1 MDNSKKS
8 HKKGGCEVR
17 TIQLHVNE
25 NVDNSENY
33 AQAVDC
39 LNKSE
44 VVAFP
49 TETVYG
55 LGAVATDEQAVK
67 KIFVA
72 KGRPSDNPLIVHI
85 GTTEEVEFYAEH
97 IPEVAKRCMEAFWPG
112 PLTLV
117 LNAKADILA
126 PSVTAGLQTVGIRM
140 PDHPVALQLLQTIN
154 KPLAAPSANR
164 SGKPSPTKASHVY
177 EDLAG
182 LIPCILDGGMTGIG
196 VESTVLDVTL
206 DQPVILRPG
215 GVTKEMLEQV
225 IGPVLE
231 PSFEQ
236 QKIESTPKAPGMKYT
251 HYAPN
256 APVYLIEPKR
266 DYIQQAIQQ
275 LKEANHKVALLAPQN
290 FEDII
295 VDYYFSLGDA
305 NEIEQM
311 STVLYDALRACDKT
325 EATVIL
331 ATTTLKKGVG
341 TAIMNRLEKAA
352 GGNWYQTTS
361 QK

>member
-1 MDNSKKS
+1 MWIKSKNSS
-8 HKKGGCEVR
+8 NKGGCQLE
-17 TIQLHVNE
+17 TKKLHVDK

-33 AQAVDC
+33 TQAVDL

-55 LGAVATDEQAVK
+55 LGAVATDEEAVK
-67 KIFVA
+67 KIFAA

-85 GTTEEVEFYAEH
+85 GTIEELSYYTYD
-97 IPEVAKRCMEAFWPG
+97 IPEVAKICMEHFWPG
-112 PLTLV
+112 PLTIV
-117 LNAKADILA
+117 MKAKVDVLA
-126 PSVTAGLQTVGIRM
+126 PSVSAGLQTVGIRM
-140 PDHPVALQLLQTIN
+140 PDHPVALKLLQQLK

-182 LIPCILDGGMTGIG
+182 IIPCILDGGITGIG

-206 DQPVILRPG
+206 DVPVILRPG

-231 PSFEQ
+231 PNFEQ
-236 QKIESTPKAPGMKYT
+236 QQIESTPKAPGMKYT
-251 HYAPN
+251 HYAPD
-256 APVYLIEPKR
+256 APVFLIEPNEETV
-266 DYIQQAIQQ
+266 QQAVTH
-275 LKEANHKVALLAPQN
+275 LKLQGHRVALLAPQN
-290 FEDII
+290 FNEMT
-295 VDYYFSLGDA
+295 VDYYFTFGNA

-311 STVLYDALRACDKT
+311 SAALYDALRACDKT
-325 EATVIL
+325 DATIIL
-331 ATTTLKKGVG
+331 ATSTAREGVG

-352 GGNWYQTTS
+352 GGNWFQL
-361 QK
+361 QKQ